1 MTETRIEEILRSYPI
16 KSIGHESAPST
27 PASTPLRDAL
37 ALMQKRRHSAL
48 VITENDQVVGIF
60 SERDLLNRIMGLAL
74 EDDLPIS
81 AVMTRK
87 PKTLTLDDRMADAIR
102 MMTALGYRHI
112 PLVDG
117 QGRFEALLSAR
128 DIMEF
133 IAGHFPKE
141 VTNLP
146 PELGRVPRRPEGG

>member
-1 MTETRIEEILRSYPI
+1 MTETRIEEILRSHPVKI
-16 KSIGHESAPST
+16 IGHESAPST
-27 PASTPLRDAL
+27 PSSTSLRDAIS
-37 ALMQKRRHSAL
+37 LMQKRRHSAV

-74 EDDLPIS
+74 KDDLPIS
-81 AVMTRK
+81 DVMTRK
-87 PKTLTLDDRMADAIR
+87 PKTLTLDDRIADAIR
-102 MMTALGYRHI
+102 MMTELGYRHI

-117 QGRFEALLSAR
+117 DGRFLGLLSAR

-133 IAGHFPKE
+133 IANHFPKE

-146 PELGRVPRRPEGG
+146 PELNRVPQRPEGG